1 MYHLRKDWKRFA
13 SLFAMFALM
22 GVGLVLYLNM
32 PDPEPRE
39 REYIFVG
46 AYTFF
51 GIWMG
56 IGAAGLIAWMQNR
69 SLAILAA
76 ALMLLVPTGILV
88 KNYHVHDRT
97 GDFCAL

>member
-1 MYHLRKDWKRFA
+1 MGYHLMRDWRRFA
-13 SLFAMFALM
+13 SVLAMFLLM
-22 GVGLVLYLNM
+22 GVGLVVYLNM

-56 IGAAGLIAWMQNR
+56 IGAVAFIR
-69 SLAILAA
+69 SFGNS
-76 ALMLLVPTGILV
+76 VQ
-88 KNYHVHDRT
+88 DS
-97 GDFCAL
+97 